1 METATGRLKPP
12 QATQPLATPVL
23 VALTLATSAI
33 AAYMAFK
40 GMASWLE
47 AVSFVT
53 GAVCVWLTV
62 RENVWNFPIGILNV
76 ITFSVVFFRAHLFAD
91 AGLQV
96 VYFILGV
103 IGWYLWLF
111 GGAQHTKLH
120 VGRASVVELV
130 SCFGFVVLSTLGLWK
145 LLSHVGGSASLWD
158 ALTTSISLAAQW
170 LINRKKIESWHL
182 WIVVDV
188 IYVPLYVSKQLY
200 LTAGLYGVFT
210 CMAVIGLLQWRATWL
225 GQRAIPVA
233 ECAESNAGRAA

>member
-1 METATGRLKPP
+1 METATGSLTSPR
-12 QATQPLATPVL
+12 ASQPFATPVL
-23 VALTLATSAI
+23 IALTLATSAI

-76 ITFSVVFFRAHLFAD
+76 ITFSIVFFRAHLFAD

-111 GGAQHTKLH
+111 GGAHRTKLH
-120 VGRASVVELV
+120 VGRASVVELSV
-130 SCFGFVVLSTLGLWK
+130 CLVFVVLSTLGLWK
-145 LLSHVGGSASLWD
+145 VLSHLGGSASFWD

-170 LINRKKIESWHL
+170 LTNRKKLESWHF

-188 IYVPLYVSKQLY
+188 IYVPLYTYKQLY
-200 LTAGLYGVFT
+200 LTAGLYAVFL
-210 CMAVIGLLQWRATWL
+210 CMATIGLLQWRATWI

-233 ECAESNAGRAA
+233 ETAS